1 MCGRYASARKRQ
13 DLLEEFRIDR
23 DRVADDLEPDYNVA
37 PTKRVYAVLTRAVS
51 SPPPRSAPAPAQSSP
66 PPRSAPAP
74 AQSSPPQRSAP
85 APAQRGSAA
94 PEGDKPADAAGGV
107 ARELRVVRWGLVP
120 FWAKDPAIGSRLI
133 NARVETVDS
142 KPSFRSAFAKRRC
155 LLPADGFYEWLKV
168 EQDGKTRKQPYYIH
182 RADGGELAFAGLYE
196 LWRDKSYPD
205 DHPQAWLWTSVIITT
220 TAPDE
225 AGRIHDRMPM
235 VIDPANWGDWLDPG
249 NNDVPGVHA
258 LLAPAAVSGL
268 ESYPVGTDVNYVRN
282 NGPGLIRPVTPA
294 TGENGQA
301 GGRGD
306 GGPRSGPMAGQS
318 ASSPA
323 AGRPGR
329 TRDRYRRSDSAPL
342 SLF

>member
-23 DRVADDLEPDYNVA
+23 DQVTDDLEPDYNVA
-37 PTKRVYAVLTRAVS
+37 PTKRVYAVLNRGERGPA
-51 SPPPRSAPAPAQSSP
+51 APA
-66 PPRSAPAP
+66 
-74 AQSSPPQRSAP
+74 
-85 APAQRGSAA
+85 GS
-94 PEGDKPADAAGGV
+94 KPADPAGGV

-196 LWRDKSYPD
+196 LWRDKSVPD

-282 NGPGLIRPVTPA
+282 NGPGLIRPVTPG
-294 TGENGQA
+294 TGENGPDG

-306 GGPRSGPMAGQS
+306 GGPRSGPLAGQS
-318 ASSPA
+318 TASPA
-323 AGRPGR
+323 AGRPDR

>member
-23 DRVADDLEPDYNVA
+23 DRVTDDLEPDYNVA
-37 PTKRVYAVLTRAVS
+37 PTKRVYAVLNRGE
-51 SPPPRSAPAPAQSSP
+51 
-66 PPRSAPAP
+66 
-74 AQSSPPQRSAP
+74 
-85 APAQRGSAA
+85 RGSAS
-94 PEGDKPADAAGGV
+94 PEGGKPADRAEGV

-196 LWRDKSYPD
+196 LWRDRSFPD

-282 NGPGLIRPVTPA
+282 NGPGLIRPVTPG
-294 TGENGQA
+294 TEENRQA
-301 GGRGD
+301 GGGRGN
-306 GGPRSGPMAGQS
+306 GGPRSGPMTGQS
-318 ASSPA
+318 SSSPA

>member
-13 DLLEEFRIDR
+13 DLLEEFRIER
-23 DRVADDLEPDYNVA
+23 DRVTDDLEPDYNVA
-37 PTKRVYAVLTRAVS
+37 PTKPVYAVLTRALS
-51 SPPPRSAPAPAQSSP
+51 SPPPRSP
-66 PPRSAPAP
+66 
-74 AQSSPPQRSAP
+74 P

-94 PEGDKPADAAGGV
+94 RDGKGGQAGAAEPADV

-120 FWAKDPAIGSRLI
+120 SWAKDPAIGSRMI

-182 RADGGELAFAGLYE
+182 RADDGELAFAGLYE
-196 LWRDKSYPD
+196 LWRDKSQPD
-205 DHPQAWLWTSVIITT
+205 DHPRAWLWTTVIITT

-235 VIDPANWGDWLDPG
+235 VIDPAQWGDWLDPA
-249 NNDVPGVHA
+249 NNDPARVHP
-258 LLAPAAVSGL
+258 LLLPAAGSGL
-268 ESYPVGTDVNYVRN
+268 VSYPVGTDVNYVRN
-282 NGPGLIRPVTPA
+282 NGPGLIKPLDPS
-294 TGENGQA
+294 TGGTGHAA
-301 GGRGD
+301 GGLPGQK
-306 GGPRSGPMAGQS
+306 GPRNGPIGGQPEQ
-318 ASSPA
+318 ALAEDRPA
-323 AGRPGR
+323 R
-329 TRDRYRRSDSAPL
+329 TRNRYRQSDSAPL